1 MSKKTKTNKK
11 TVIKNPERTIGNF
24 TFNPSFKGMNVDKR
38 IVMLEKTMAAAK
50 EAMAGDFDSDVEY
63 IATIRSYI
71 NLMII
76 QVSAGITYTAVEKD
90 DKNGKRILINKF
102 GGWCKRPNANQR
114 KKISELVSDF
124 CKFENEFFKRQSATW
139 SQNSFVLTADG
150 ENIDIP
156 GGSYEATHINLDVPD
171 KISGVSKKKLLNLF
185 TGDKAD
191 RVDGII
197 TCYLDAANLLE
208 LDAIGELIHKKHM
221 IITWTLIGIGIL
233 AVIGAGTATAICLAN
248 RNDDED
254 DNQIGEEID
263 TVETDD
269 DHLDDIDEDNDEE
282 FGGYSAEAPD
292 DFVPV
297 EVA

>member
-11 TVIKNPERTIGNF
+11 TVIKNPERAIGNF

-38 IVMLEKTMAAAK
+38 IDMLEKTMAAAK

-124 CKFENEFFKRQSATW
+124 CKFENEFFKRQSAAW
-139 SQNSFVLTADG
+139 SQNSSVLTADG

-254 DNQIGEEID
+254 DDQISEEID

-269 DHLDDIDEDNDEE
+269 DHLDDIDEDSNEE

>member
-11 TVIKNPERTIGNF
+11 TVIKNPERAIGNF

-38 IVMLEKTMAAAK
+38 IDMLEKTMAAAK

-124 CKFENEFFKRQSATW
+124 CKFENEFFKRQSAAW
-139 SQNSFVLTADG
+139 SQNSSVLTADG

-191 RVDGII
+191 TVDGII

-221 IITWTLIGIGIL
+221 IITWTLIGIGLL

-269 DHLDDIDEDNDEE
+269 DHLDDIDEDSNEE

>member
-38 IVMLEKTMAAAK
+38 IDMLEKTMAAAK

-139 SQNSFVLTADG
+139 SQNSSVLTADG

>member
-38 IVMLEKTMAAAK
+38 IDMLEKTMAAAK
-50 EAMAGDFDSDVEY
+50 EAMAGDFESDVEY

-124 CKFENEFFKRQSATW
+124 CKFENEFFKRQSAAW
-139 SQNSFVLTADG
+139 SQNSSVLTADG

-269 DHLDDIDEDNDEE
+269 DHLDDIDEDGNEE